1 MGDQTVTSGN
11 NLSMHYTGTIDP
23 SSATGE
29 KGKQFDSSRGR
40 GQTFDFEI
48 GAGEVIKGWDQGI
61 VGLCVGAKANLI
73 IPPELGYGEN
83 GAGGDIPGG
92 ATLHFDVEVVSINA
106 APEQPE
112 DESNEDAAGPGGCYD
127 MTIHKCN
134 CNPESCSA
142 ELCAAA
148 QMLWTAECPEL
159 CAPEKC
165 PAASFVMVT
174 GGATVTEDFI
184 PVVLDGEGGACYD
197 PIIHKCNC
205 HADTC
210 SAESCAAASMIW
222 SADCPD
228 HCNPEDCPTATFSSS
243 ASTNT
248 LEEEETT
255 SAVEAP
261 TTTSGSSLNEDA
273 DTTATSTT
281 DPEVEA
287 SSGSSRM
294 KVAATTTT
302 VATIGVPVVV
312 AALL

>member
-1 MGDQTVTSGN
+1 MVHSSSWTSKKF
-11 NLSMHYTGTIDP
+11 P
-23 SSATGE
+23 SGRR
-29 KGKQFDSSRGR
+29 SS
-40 GQTFDFEI
+40 
-48 GAGEVIKGWDQGI
+48 
-61 VGLCVGAKANLI
+61 L
-73 IPPELGYGEN
+73 
-83 GAGGDIPGG
+83 GG
-92 ATLHFDVEVVSINA
+92 ARPRPLRLPLLVVVLLGFLSSSSENTA
-106 APEQPE
+106 GFVLLAQAEE
-112 DESNEDAAGPGGCYD
+112 KAHEEEANEPGGCYD

-228 HCNPEDCPTATFSSS
+228 HCNPEDCPAATFSSS
-243 ASTNT
+243 ASTTT

-261 TTTSGSSLNEDA
+261 TTTSGSSNDEA
-273 DTTATSTT
+273 DPTTTSST
-281 DPEVEA
+281 DPDDEA
-287 SSGSSRM
+287 RSGSSRM
-294 KVAATTTT
+294 RAAAAATTT
-302 VATIGVPVVV
+302 VATIGAAVA